1 MFTHLKK
8 ALCLAGCFAG
18 MQSAYA
24 AAIEVAAGSDLQQ
37 AIARANAGDTL
48 RLAAGQYRGQI
59 IVDKPLT
66 IEGPEGGVAKIEGTR
81 TGRTIEVSAP
91 DVVLRR
97 LTITRSGLSLPAMDA
112 GVFLAQTALRAQV
125 ANNQILENSV
135 GVYIHGAADS
145 RVSGNRIVGDAKLR
159 VNERGNGVTVWN
171 APGAQ
176 VTDNDISEGRDG
188 IFSNTSTRNLYRNN
202 RFTRLRY
209 AVHYMYTNDSEVSGN
224 VSDGNNIGYA
234 IMFSERLKV
243 ADNIALNSRDQGLML
258 NYANHS
264 SITGNVID
272 KAEKCVFIYNANHN
286 TISGNHFENC
296 EMGIHFTAA
305 AEGNRIFNN
314 AFINNQS
321 QVKYVGTRY
330 IEWSD
335 GQRGNYWSDN
345 SAFDLNGDGIADTA
359 YRPNGI
365 IDQIVWRA
373 PVARLL
379 LNSPAVSI
387 VKWAQSQFPAILP
400 GGVADSKPLMKP
412 PANPTLNRYYQNQ
425 HKEHP

>member
-8 ALCLAGCFAG
+8 ALCLAGCFAWL
-18 MQSAYA
+18 QNADA
-24 AAIEVAAGSDLQQ
+24 ATIDVAAGSDLQQ
-37 AIARANAGDTL
+37 AIARANAGDIL

-66 IEGPEGGVAKIEGTR
+66 IEGPEGGGVKIEGTR

-112 GVFLAQTALRAQV
+112 GVFLTQTAVRARV
-125 ANNQILENSV
+125 EHNQILENSV

-145 RVSGNRIVGDAKLR
+145 LVKSNLIVGDTKLR

-176 VTDNDISEGRDG
+176 VVDNDISEGRDG
-188 IFSNTSTRNLYRNN
+188 IFSNTSTKNIYKNN

-243 ADNIALNSRDQGLML
+243 ADNIAINSRDQGLML
-258 NYANHS
+258 N
-264 SITGNVID
+264 
-272 KAEKCVFIYNANHN
+272 
-286 TISGNHFENC
+286 
-296 EMGIHFTAA
+296 
-305 AEGNRIFNN
+305 
-314 AFINNQS
+314 
-321 QVKYVGTRY
+321 
-330 IEWSD
+330 
-335 GQRGNYWSDN
+335 
-345 SAFDLNGDGIADTA
+345 
-359 YRPNGI
+359 
-365 IDQIVWRA
+365 
-373 PVARLL
+373 
-379 LNSPAVSI
+379 
-387 VKWAQSQFPAILP
+387 
-400 GGVADSKPLMKP
+400 
-412 PANPTLNRYYQNQ
+412 
-425 HKEHP
+425 